1 MPKSNSIRRDDEQH
15 LLIVTWKDGTTSEI
29 EWKKLR
35 DHCPCAD
42 CAELH
47 GPADSLKLNL
57 APNYNLASV
66 GYIGNYAVQPRWG
79 DGHDAGLFSWN
90 YLRELAGLLPA
101 PQ

>member
-47 GPADSLKLNL
+47 GSADLLQLKL
-57 APNYNLASV
+57 APNYNLDSV

-79 DGHDAGLFSWN
+79 DDHNAGLFSWN

>member
-1 MPKSNSIRRDDEQH
+1 MPKYNRVQIDNEQK
-15 LLIVTWKDGTTSEI
+15 LLTVNFKDGSTAEI

-35 DHCPCAD
+35 DNCPCAD

-47 GPADSLKLNL
+47 GPADPLRLKL
-57 APNYNLASV
+57 APNYDLESV
-66 GYIGNYAVQPRWG
+66 DYIGNYAVQLTWG
-79 DGHDAGLFSWN
+79 DGHNAGLYSWN

>member
-1 MPKSNSIRRDDEQH
+1 MPKYNRITKDDAQK
-15 LLIVTWKDGTTSEI
+15 LLIVNWKDGSSAEL

-35 DHCPCAD
+35 DNCPCAD

-47 GPADSLKLNL
+47 GPADPLRLKL
-57 APNYNLASV
+57 APNYNLESV
-66 GYIGNYAVQPRWG
+66 SYVGNYAVQLNWG
-79 DGHDAGLFSWN
+79 DEHNAGLYSWN

>member
-1 MPKSNSIRRDDEQH
+1 MPKSNSIRRDDEQQ

-35 DHCPCAD
+35 DNCPCAD

-47 GPADSLKLNL
+47 GPADPLKLKL
-57 APNYNLASV
+57 APNYNLANV
-66 GYIGNYAVQPRWG
+66 GYIGNYAVQPRWA
-79 DGHDAGLFSWN
+79 DGHNAGLFSWN

>member
-1 MPKSNSIRRDDEQH
+1 MPKSNSIRRDDEQQ

-35 DHCPCAD
+35 DNCPCAD

-47 GPADSLKLNL
+47 GPADPLKWKL
-57 APNYNLASV
+57 APNDHLVSV
-66 GYIGNYAVQPRWG
+66 GYIGNYAVQPYWG
-79 DGHDAGLFSWN
+79 DGHNAGLYSWN

>member
-1 MPKSNSIRRDDEQH
+1 MPKYNRITKDDAQK
-15 LLIVTWKDGTTSEI
+15 LLVVNWKDGSSAEI

-35 DHCPCAD
+35 DNCPCAD

-47 GPADSLKLNL
+47 GPADPLRLKL
-57 APNYNLASV
+57 APNYTLESV
-66 GYIGNYAVQPRWG
+66 SYVGNYAVQLNWG
-79 DGHDAGLFSWN
+79 DGHNAGLYSWN

>member
-1 MPKSNSIRRDDEQH
+1 MPKYNRITKDDAQK
-15 LLIVTWKDGTTSEI
+15 LLIVNWKDGSSAEL

-35 DHCPCAD
+35 DNCPCAD

-47 GPADSLKLNL
+47 GPADPLRLKL
-57 APNYNLASV
+57 APNYNLESV
-66 GYIGNYAVQPRWG
+66 SYVGNYAVQLNWG
-79 DGHDAGLFSWN
+79 DGHNAGLYSWN

>member
-1 MPKSNSIRRDDEQH
+1 MPKFNSIRRDDEQQ

-29 EWKKLR
+29 EWKTLR
-35 DHCPCAD
+35 DQCPCAD

-47 GPADSLKLNL
+47 GPADPLKLKL
-57 APNYNLASV
+57 PPNDQLASV
-66 GYIGNYAVQPRWG
+66 GYIGNYAVQPRWA

-90 YLRELAGLLPA
+90 YLRELAGLRPA